1 MCGMRCGSVR
11 FVSKRVQ
18 LYRLPHRTVRGNDG
32 CDWLRD
38 VCVGSV
44 RDVDRYANMHGMHI
58 WPVHDGADDGVHKV
72 LARYLQQPYVAV

>member
-44 RDVDRYANMHGMHI
+44 RDVDRYASMHGVRVRT
-58 WPVHDGADDGVHKV
+58 VHDGADDGVCKV
-72 LARYLQQPYVAV
+72 LARYLQQRDVAV